1 MDGKNPSRRP
11 GQGSLERFSST
22 VTENNSKDYMSG
34 SPTME
39 NRQISGVSVTF
50 GPGMEVYEVKPEM
63 AHLPYY
69 KAESKRVNVYWGRQF
84 LKYTIKM
91 NQDPSSL
98 LTIHTLFLSGEIK
111 VRSKLVTTQYFSSGP
126 GSGTLEL
133 LELPPNVLLAEI
145 TSQIPPKLLG
155 GAQWTTKQPK
165 FIDSCALR
173 AVLLLFTKLG
183 PLKEQEVETLP
194 TMMRVSALFQN
205 ENDARRAVEVLNQ
218 SPLPLDPQQML
229 MARLEYEM
237 VFKSPEKWVQNIL
250 EQLLSKASFA
260 RNTHQMKLVQS
271 LDDEPHFS
279 LSGESREVLVEA
291 MEWVRQFPVYDQIH
305 EDRLSPGGFI
315 TADEC
320 CVICGD
326 TAESPVIT
334 QCKHVYCG
342 NCFHN
347 LCSSTFSIGSWRNRV
362 VCQAPE
368 PSSTSTVLDNSICG
382 RTLGLPEIQTMVK
395 TNTFERL
402 LTASF
407 KSYVQGRP
415 HRLQNCPTTDC
426 DYVYVVPEPNDNLV
440 TAPHI
445 TCPHCLVDICTR
457 CQKGHAARGMTCLEF
472 QDHLAHGEH
481 SMALAKAEQGIQDCP
496 KCTIPLVKVQGCNH
510 VTCPVCHT
518 HLCWLCLEMFEGEDA
533 AERVYRHLVVMH
545 EGIFDEGD
553 EDEYDEYEDDLD
565 DDDVDENLDDDHDD
579 DGDDG
584 GDDDDNIDWE
594 QEYGFG
600 GPEAAPVL
608 VHLVQRLL
616 RLYRQA
622 FGQLRREQRQAEEQ
636 RRNMGNAA
644 DPNLIEEGQGEQA
657 DTGQENDRDNDDDAD
672 ANGNNAA
679 SQEDIEVEDEQV
691 VLPLQGAPEAID
703 QEVWLERVAAQENIR
718 LFRRMV
724 WLERE
729 LFEEQ
734 RVQPH
739 QQERRNWEE
748 VVQPPRLWRDWEEI
762 VQPPQQRMDWEEIDV
777 IVHDIVYDSDFFV
790 WLLFFIVGLLWKSI
804 QQLAFFALYV
814 YLSVIVAILSLA
826 EMAAAGLIPFLL
838 RVVFAVFVV
847 LPLVALGAIPI
858 GVSTVQLEELDL
870 LEVG

>member
-1 MDGKNPSRRP
+1 MDGKNSSRRS
-11 GQGSLERFSST
+11 GQGSLERFLST

-39 NRQISGVSVTF
+39 NRQISGVGVTF

-91 NQDPSSL
+91 NHDPSSL
-98 LTIHTLFLSGEIK
+98 LAIHTLFLSGEIK
-111 VRSKLVTTQYFSSGP
+111 VRGKLVTTQYSSSGP

-133 LELPPNVLLAEI
+133 LELPPSVFLAEI
-145 TSQIPPKLLG
+145 TRQIPPKLLR
-155 GAQWTTKQPK
+155 GAQWTTKKPK
-165 FIDSCALR
+165 FEDSCALR
-173 AVLLLFTKLG
+173 AVLLLFTNFG

-237 VFKSPEKWVQNIL
+237 MFKGPEKWVQNTL
-250 EQLLSKASFA
+250 KQLLSKASFA

-291 MEWVRQFPVYDQIH
+291 MEVVRQLPVCDQIH
-305 EDRLSPGGFI
+305 EERLSPGGFI

-347 LCSSTFSIGSWRNRV
+347 LCSSTFSIGSWCNRV
-362 VCQAPE
+362 VCQAPK
-368 PSSTSTVLDNSICG
+368 PSSTSTGIDNSICG

-496 KCTIPLVKVQGCNH
+496 KCTIPLVKVHGCNH
-510 VTCPVCHT
+510 VTCPACHT
-518 HLCWLCLEMFEGEDA
+518 HLCWLCLEMFEGEAA
-533 AERVYRHLVVMH
+533 AERVYHHLVVVH

-553 EDEYDEYEDDLD
+553 DDEYVDYLGD
-565 DDDVDENLDDDHDD
+565 DDDDD
-579 DGDDG
+579 DGDDDDDEDLGDG
-584 GDDDDNIDWE
+584 GGDGDGGNDDDDDDVDWE

-608 VHLVQRLL
+608 VHLARRLL
-616 RLYRQA
+616 RLL
-622 FGQLRREQRQAEEQ
+622 GQLRREQRQAEEQ
-636 RRNMGNAA
+636 RRNMGDAA

-657 DTGQENDRDNDDDAD
+657 DTGQEDNRDNDED
-672 ANGNNAA
+672 ANVNGDNAA
-679 SQEDIEVEDEQV
+679 NQGDIEVEDEQV
-691 VLPLQGAPEAID
+691 ALQAQGAPEAID
-703 QEVWLERVAAQENIR
+703 QEVWLI
-718 LFRRMV
+718 RRMIL
-724 WLERE
+724 LEPE

-734 RVQPH
+734 RPQPHQERRRMDWEEIDVIEPH
-739 QQERRNWEE
+739 QQER
-748 VVQPPRLWRDWEEI
+748 RDWEEI
-762 VQPPQQRMDWEEIDV
+762 VQPPPQQRMDWEEIDV
-777 IVHDIVYDSDFFV
+777 IVPDIVYDFHFLV
-790 WLLFFIVGLLWKSI
+790 WLFFFIVGLLWKSI
-804 QQLAFFALYV
+804 RQLALFALYV
-814 YLSVIVAILSLA
+814 
-826 EMAAAGLIPFLL
+826 
-838 RVVFAVFVV
+838 
-847 LPLVALGAIPI
+847 LPVCERITANP
-858 GVSTVQLEELDL
+858 V
-870 LEVG
+870 